1 MRSMTG
7 YGSGSAE
14 ATGHQLNIQIE
25 MTSVNR
31 KTLDLNL
38 SAPKEWAGLDQRCAG
53 WLKGHFERGRVQIQV
68 KVTPL
73 GADADSLAWDDA
85 LVGRALDRLQ
95 ALSRARDIPFE
106 PDARLLFELSQ
117 NLKDSGGLPDWRELE
132 NELRTAFS
140 AALADINSMREREAR
155 SLQADLQTRVAEL
168 TELLA
173 RIETSAKALPVDYK
187 TKLLERL
194 AELGLDLDLRDER
207 VLKEVALFADRSDI
221 SEEITRLKSHFE
233 QFHQLLDSEDACGR
247 KLDFL
252 CQEIHREFNTT
263 GSKAHHIDITRAV
276 IDGKNALERI
286 REQVQ
291 NIE

>member
-14 ATGHQLNIQIE
+14 ATGHQLKIQIE

-38 SAPKEWAGLDQRCAG
+38 SGPKEWNGLEQRCG
-53 WLKGHFERGRVQIQV
+53 EWLKGQFERGRVQIQV
-68 KVTPL
+68 KVTSI
-73 GADADSLAWDDA
+73 GADDDGLAWDETR
-85 LVGRALDRLQ
+85 VGQALDRLE
-95 ALSRARDIPFE
+95 AFAKTRNLPFE
-106 PDARLLFELSQ
+106 ADARLLFDLSQ
-117 NLKDSGGLPDWRELE
+117 NLRDAGGLPSWHELE
-132 NELRTAFS
+132 SELGAAFS
-140 AALADINSMREREAR
+140 DALADLNSMRDREGD
-155 SLQADLQTRVAEL
+155 SLRADSETRVAEL
-168 TELLA
+168 AQLVE
-173 RIETSAKALPVDYK
+173 RIETSAREVPVDYK
-187 TKLLERL
+187 TKLLDRL
-194 AELGLDLDLRDER
+194 AELSLDLDIEDER

-233 QFHQLLDSEDACGR
+233 QFLQLLESGAACGR

-263 GSKAHHIDITRAV
+263 GSKASHIDITRAV

-291 NIE
+291 NVE